1 MHAAVAKGLA
11 EHGPKSKDG
20 LESAPRI
27 YLQAAVQLDK
37 PTRRRPLVAKA
48 LLFFVGVLYLSSET
62 FAVNDCIF
70 RTEIA
75 RAA

>member
-1 MHAAVAKGLA
+1 MVLRLSRQATVHAAVAKGLA

-48 LLFFVGVLYLSSET
+48 LLLFPRSDRVVLVLGD
-62 FAVNDCIF
+62 VRCQ
-70 RTEIA
+70 
-75 RAA
+75 